1 MKKTS
6 RILKALSHEVRLQ
19 ILFALKG
26 KTLCVTALARRLK
39 ISQPAVSQHLRIL
52 ENTGLIKRKRIG
64 HWVHYSIDP
73 NVFAGCLKRLT
84 SLADTG
90 KQKCGCRSKNEKT
103 EKG

>member
-6 RILKALSHEVRLQ
+6 QILKALSHEVRLQ

-26 KTLCVTALARRLK
+26 KTLCVTALAHRLK
-39 ISQPAVSQHLRIL
+39 ISQPAVSQQLRIL
-52 ENTGLIKRKRIG
+52 ENSGLIKRERSG
-64 HWVHYSIDP
+64 HCVHYSIDP
-73 NVFAGCLKRLT
+73 NVFAICLKCLA

-90 KQKCGCRSKNEKT
+90 KQKGGRRSKNEKT